1 MSDQIDDIIKT
12 ISLQV
17 EVGIKHSDQKAS
29 RFSLT
34 SIQIQWNVCVHLNFF
49 LKYGMIVLSQK

>member
-17 EVGIKHSDQKAS
+17 EVGIKHSDQKAETG
-29 RFSLT
+29 FP
-34 SIQIQWNVCVHLNFF
+34 
-49 LKYGMIVLSQK
+49 